1 MARRIR
7 PVGHEDRLS
16 LVDHLDELRTRIIL
30 SLVAFGVALA
40 LCFWQNHL
48 ILRIV
53 NDPLNGRKPITLGV
67 AEPFTT
73 TFTLS
78 AYAAILIALPV
89 VLYQLYAFIL
99 PAFTPGERRVAMPLL
114 LMVPFLF
121 IGGVVFGYYVVLP
134 AALKFLLHFNTD
146 QFRVEIR
153 ARDYYSFVSM
163 TLVACGLLFQ
173 IPVGILGLN
182 RMGIVTP
189 RQLRKN
195 RRDAFKGGG
204 GSSSAEKTIQKQID
218 NAQKQ
223 LAANPHNQAAL
234 QQLIRDNYQLASLS
248 ADQTTGTF
256 SADGK
261 KNLQQ
266 ASIAWQRY
274 LATNPA

>member
-1 MARRIR
+1 MPRKVR

-30 SLVAFGVALA
+30 SLVTFAVALA

-78 AYAAILIALPV
+78 AYAAILIALPI
-89 VLYQLYAFIL
+89 VLYQLYAFII
-99 PAFTPGERRVAMPLL
+99 PAFTPTERRVALPLL

-121 IGGVVFGYYVVLP
+121 LAGVVFGYYVVLP

-182 RMGIVTP
+182 RLGLVTP

-195 RRDAFKGGG
+195 RRYAIVVIAVLAMLLPGVDPVSMLIEMVPMIVLYELSILLAVAFGRP
-204 GSSSAEKTIQKQID
+204 SEEVSDQIVSAE
-218 NAQKQ
+218 
-223 LAANPHNQAAL
+223 
-234 QQLIRDNYQLASLS
+234 
-248 ADQTTGTF
+248 G
-256 SADGK
+256 
-261 KNLQQ
+261 
-266 ASIAWQRY
+266 
-274 LATNPA
+274 

>member
-30 SLVAFGVALA
+30 SIITFGVALA

-53 NDPLNGRKPITLGV
+53 NDPLNGRKPLTLGV

-78 AYAAILIALPV
+78 AYAAIIIALPV

-99 PAFTPGERRVAMPLL
+99 PAFTPGERWVAMPLL
-114 LMVPFLF
+114 MMIPFLF

-153 ARDYYSFVSM
+153 ARDYYGFVTT
-163 TLVACGLLFQ
+163 TLLACGALFQ
-173 IPVGILGLN
+173 IPVGILALN
-182 RMGIVTP
+182 RLGVVTP

-195 RRDAFKGGG
+195 RRYAIVVIAVIAMLLPGVDPVTMLIEMVPMLALYELSILLAVAFGRPAEDV
-204 GSSSAEKTIQKQID
+204 SDRIASAEG
-218 NAQKQ
+218 
-223 LAANPHNQAAL
+223 
-234 QQLIRDNYQLASLS
+234 S
-248 ADQTTGTF
+248 
-256 SADGK
+256 
-261 KNLQQ
+261 
-266 ASIAWQRY
+266 
-274 LATNPA
+274 

>member
-30 SLVAFGVALA
+30 SLLTFAVAVG

-78 AYAAILIALPV
+78 AYAAILISLPV

-99 PAFTPGERRVAMPLL
+99 PAFTPNERRVAMPLL

-153 ARDYYSFVSM
+153 ARDYYSFVTM

-182 RMGIVTP
+182 RLGIVSP

-195 RRDAFKGGG
+195 RRYAILAIAVLAMLLPGVDPVSMLIEMVPMIVLYELSILLAVAFGRP
-204 GSSSAEKTIQKQID
+204 SEEVSDQIVSAE
-218 NAQKQ
+218 
-223 LAANPHNQAAL
+223 
-234 QQLIRDNYQLASLS
+234 
-248 ADQTTGTF
+248 G
-256 SADGK
+256 
-261 KNLQQ
+261 
-266 ASIAWQRY
+266 
-274 LATNPA
+274 